1 MVYMERIG
9 LFWTRDNRSR
19 VLVPWGGLLL
29 FSLAVTSRRPV
40 ACTCTLNRA
49 DDYRPRDSTGQATVH
64 YPCGKYVHTT
74 HTRAHIHTLAE
85 GAGGVRR
92 GGRGGEETVDRA
104 DFDGASRG
112 EVRIEWL
119 TLCPPG
125 DPMDLKPMD
134 AV

>member
-1 MVYMERIG
+1 M
-9 LFWTRDNRSR
+9 
-19 VLVPWGGLLL
+19 
-29 FSLAVTSRRPV
+29 
-40 ACTCTLNRA
+40 
-49 DDYRPRDSTGQATVH
+49 H

-74 HTRAHIHTLAE
+74 HTRAHTYILWPRELEVSE
-85 GAGGVRR
+85 G